1 MSKNKPKGIDEES
14 IPLFLAEAH
23 SEACEAAIE
32 IEKAASMA
40 CQVSYID
47 PLTGYQVM
55 TSYFLKNRGTCCNN
69 NCRHCP
75 YKTDSADKKDS

>member
-14 IPLFLAEAH
+14 IPLFLAV
-23 SEACEAAIE
+23 
-32 IEKAASMA
+32 EKQASA
-40 CQVSYID
+40 EKKDSYID
-47 PLTGYQVM
+47 PVTGYQVM

-75 YKTDSADKKDS
+75 YKTDSADKKDPK

>member
-1 MSKNKPKGIDEES
+1 MSKNKPQGIDEES
-14 IPLFLAEAH
+14 IPLFLAAEKQA
-23 SEACEAAIE
+23 SEEQ
-32 IEKAASMA
+32 KD
-40 CQVSYID
+40 SYTD

-75 YKTDSADKKDS
+75 YKTDSMDKKDSK